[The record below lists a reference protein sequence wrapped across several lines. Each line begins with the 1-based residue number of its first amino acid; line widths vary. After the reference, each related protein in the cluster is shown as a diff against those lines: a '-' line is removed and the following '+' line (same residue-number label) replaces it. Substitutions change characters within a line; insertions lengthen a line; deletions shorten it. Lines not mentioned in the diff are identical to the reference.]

1 MSMSRDE
8 GQKNCFLE
16 KTIFIE
22 LDSLKQNTSMFSHG
36 PRAYVFMPEGSML
49 QALIDTARAFHFRFL
64 SSQMDD
70 SLI

>member
-1 MSMSRDE
+1 MSRSRDE

-49 QALIDTARAFHFRFL
+49 HCYKH
-64 SSQMDD
+64 
-70 SLI
+70 

>member
-1 MSMSRDE
+1 MLYFGRTTMSRDE

-49 QALIDTARAFHFRFL
+49 QALIDTESFSF
-64 SSQMDD
+64 
-70 SLI
+70 

>member
-1 MSMSRDE
+1 MSRDE

-36 PRAYVFMPEGSML
+36 PRAYVY
-49 QALIDTARAFHFRFL
+49 ARGEYVTSINTH
-64 SSQMDD
+64 S
-70 SLI
+70 